1 MNDILIA
8 FEIYFLGF
16 IIAVVMAAMIKVM
29 LIIIRRLSPQ
39 EKIAEKS
46 EGESV

>member
-1 MNDILIA
+1 MNNWLIA

-29 LIIIRRLSPQ
+29 LIVIRRLSPP
-39 EKIAEKS
+39 EKAAEKN
-46 EGESV
+46 EGGSA